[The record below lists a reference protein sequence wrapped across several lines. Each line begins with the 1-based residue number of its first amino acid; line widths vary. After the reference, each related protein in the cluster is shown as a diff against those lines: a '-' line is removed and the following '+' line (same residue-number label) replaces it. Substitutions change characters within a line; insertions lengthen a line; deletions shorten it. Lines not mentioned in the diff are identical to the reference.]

1 MAPLSD
7 RVRFLYV
14 CPLAWNRLTGDDRVR
29 YCAECQKTVTNLS
42 EMSSTE
48 ADTWLKSQTDSV
60 CVRLERDAAGRSLHW
75 PDLRRAGLAATLA
88 TAAIACAPAGDETGD
103 STCREPEV
111 PTFNAVPE
119 RPDLPPTTPPSTGA
133 PSARD
138 AGRAARRFM
147 DDGGADAGSE
157 AGARAG
163 SRSAPVANAM
173 KKAEDE
179 SEEAADFSHMT
190 MGVIALPR

>member
-1 MAPLSD
+1 MALSD

-14 CPLAWNRLTGDDRVR
+14 CPLAWNRLTGDERVR

-42 EMSSTE
+42 EMSSAE
-48 ADTWLKSQTDSV
+48 ADTWLQTQTDSV

-75 PDLRRAGLAATLA
+75 PDLRRVGLAATLA

-103 STCREPEV
+103 STLREPGL
-111 PTFNAVPE
+111 PTVSAEAPP
-119 RPDLPPTTPPSTGA
+119 PDKAAAQPSTGTS
-133 PSARD
+133 SARD
-138 AGRAARRFM
+138 TGRAARRFM

>member
-1 MAPLSD
+1 MALSD
-7 RVRFLYV
+7 RVRFLYA

-42 EMSSTE
+42 EMSSSE
-48 ADTWLKSQTDSV
+48 ADAWLNAQADSV

-103 STCREPEV
+103 STLREQGM
-111 PTFNAVPE
+111 PTVTAEAPP
-119 RPDLPPTTPPSTGA
+119 PDTATTPPSTGA

-138 AGRAARRFM
+138 AGRAARRLW
-147 DDGGADAGSE
+147 DDGRADAGSE
-157 AGARAG
+157 AGARTG
-163 SRSAPVANAM
+163 SRSAAVANALQ
-173 KKAEDE
+173 KAEDE
-179 SEEAADFSHMT
+179 SEAEADFSHMT